1 MCTHTHTYMYIH
13 TSTHTFTCVPK
24 FVCFRCLQ
32 CLDLWLEAVEFR
44 VQLVLGH
51 LESTKL
57 VLHRVLVVS
66 LLVEPP
72 AQQVI
77 VLN

>member
-1 MCTHTHTYMYIH
+1 MYTHMHPHIH
-13 TSTHTFTCVPK
+13 IHLHVPK
-24 FVCFRCLQ
+24 FVCFLCLQ
-32 CLDLWLEAVEFR
+32 CLDLWLEAVELR

-51 LESTKL
+51 LESTQL